1 LKAKSVFSK
10 ATDWQR
16 ILSETI
22 NSTEFRHLIAESEA
36 SRKCSTVFPEENQVF
51 RAFEMTS
58 FENLKVVILGQDPYH
73 GPGQA
78 NGLAFSVNR
87 ENKLPP
93 SLKNIYK
100 ELQSDAGV
108 NSVNHGD
115 LSSWASRG
123 VLLLNSVLT
132 VEASKAGSHRKMGW
146 QNFTDEVIKTISQKK
161 EGVVFLLWGNYAI
174 EKSKL
179 IDTQKHHILTAM
191 HPSPLSA
198 YRGFFGCRHFSKA
211 NLLLKNAGIKPV
223 DWQLPE

>member
-1 LKAKSVFSK
+1 MFSK
-10 ATDWQR
+10 ATDWQK

-22 NSTEFRHLIAESEA
+22 YSTEFRHLIAESEA
-36 SRKCSTVFPEENQVF
+36 SRKHSTVFPEEHQVF

-58 FENLKVVILGQDPYH
+58 FEKLKVVILGQDPYH

-87 ENKLPP
+87 GVKLPP

-100 ELQSDAGV
+100 ELSADTGTKQAD
-108 NSVNHGD
+108 HGD
-115 LSSWASRG
+115 LSSWASQG

-132 VEASKAGSHRKMGW
+132 VEAAKAGSHRKMGW

-179 IDTQKHHILTAM
+179 IDTQKHHVLTAM

-198 YRGFFGCRHFSKA
+198 YRGFFGCRHFSKT
-211 NLLLKNAGIKPV
+211 NIILEKAGITSIN
-223 DWQLPE
+223 WQLPE

>member
-1 LKAKSVFSK
+1 MKAKSVFSK

-16 ILSETI
+16 ILSEMIT
-22 NSTEFRHLIAESEA
+22 STEFRHLIAESEA

-87 ENKLPP
+87 EIKLPP

-179 IDTQKHHILTAM
+179 IDTQKHHILTAT

>member
-1 LKAKSVFSK
+1 MFSK

-36 SRKCSTVFPEENQVF
+36 SRKHSTVFPEENQVF

-87 ENKLPP
+87 EIKLPP

-179 IDTQKHHILTAM
+179 IDTQKHHILTAT

>member
-16 ILSETI
+16 ILSEMIT
-22 NSTEFRHLIAESEA
+22 STEFRHLIAESEA

-87 ENKLPP
+87 EIKLPP

-179 IDTQKHHILTAM
+179 IDTQKHHILTAT